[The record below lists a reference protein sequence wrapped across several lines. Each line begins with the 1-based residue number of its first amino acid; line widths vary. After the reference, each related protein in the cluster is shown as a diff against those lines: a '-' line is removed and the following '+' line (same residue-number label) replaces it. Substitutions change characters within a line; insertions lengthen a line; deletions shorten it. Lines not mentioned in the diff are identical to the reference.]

1 MHPLV
6 QSLAKS
12 QEKHWPKFRVGDQVR
27 VWVKIADVGGERTQA
42 FEGIVMRIKGGSPS
56 GTFTVRKISFGIGVE
71 RTFPFNSLHI
81 DKIEVLKSTKV
92 RRAKLYYLRKLSGK
106 AARPEEKD
114 IYGASRGEAEKAS
127 HVPVT
132 EKGPASEKPK
142 AAAAPGRA
150 HQI

>member
-6 QSLAKS
+6 QSFAKS
-12 QEKHWPKFRVGDQVR
+12 HEKHWPKFRVGDQVR

-42 FEGIVMRIKGGSPS
+42 YEGLVIRIKGTSPT

-92 RRAKLYYLRKLSGK
+92 RRARLYYLRKLSGK

-114 IYGASRGEAEKAS
+114 TFGSRDEGSKAAPA
-127 HVPVT
+127 HVID
-132 EKGPASEKPK
+132 KSAISGGPK
-142 AAAAPGRA
+142 AAATPSPA
-150 HQI
+150 H